1 LAIRERLH
9 DQLDMVATFGPADP
23 LVALALPAAVEQH
36 LRSAEGTDLLRRQG
50 SGQVWKKLS
59 PRGLEL
65 AIPFVVRRE
74 DSDFTVAE
82 HSIRSVELGY
92 PGLPLSVLISRRYVS
107 MMFPHDLFDGTT
119 AWRHIELILARAVGT
134 WRESPL
140 KPQVRRPVLAALR
153 HSGLTSWETL
163 NAARQTRRLAES
175 STAMHAQFP
184 AGLGIDRARRIAGF
198 RSVVISQEQL
208 AHLDGSTSV
217 RQANSDNPRGRSTRG
232 MKLTELVL
240 DAIDTVV
247 GPASDYR
254 IRMSIDLRRYTPRGA
269 RVEGPFS
276 TGYPIGTLRTTDNSA
291 PALTA
296 RLAGIVSSKGPLAA
310 LVGDVLGLAKTE
322 LKHPFRP
329 RRTAPVRT
337 TFDIGVSILPS
348 RIPDAFWAANDAD
361 VTGRVSAALL
371 VHPAQPTS
379 PYVQIADVGDDVV
392 VAVWDE
398 TGTIDL
404 GEFEAAVFDTLAS
417 RVSPSSTNGR
427 IA

>member
-1 LAIRERLH
+1 
-9 DQLDMVATFGPADP
+9 
-23 LVALALPAAVEQH
+23 
-36 LRSAEGTDLLRRQG
+36 
-50 SGQVWKKLS
+50 
-59 PRGLEL
+59 
-65 AIPFVVRRE
+65 
-74 DSDFTVAE
+74 
-82 HSIRSVELGY
+82 
-92 PGLPLSVLISRRYVS
+92 
-107 MMFPHDLFDGTT
+107 
-119 AWRHIELILARAVGT
+119 
-134 WRESPL
+134 
-140 KPQVRRPVLAALR
+140 
-153 HSGLTSWETL
+153 
-163 NAARQTRRLAES
+163 
-175 STAMHAQFP
+175 
-184 AGLGIDRARRIAGF
+184 
-198 RSVVISQEQL
+198 
-208 AHLDGSTSV
+208 
-217 RQANSDNPRGRSTRG
+217 